1 MNVELPDAPAAAAK
15 LTPEEA
21 RLSLAVWLYQTER
34 LSFGEACDL
43 AQVPMTDFQTEL
55 ARRNIPVGYNLAE
68 LAHDITDLK
77 ALGRL

>member
-15 LTPEEA
+15 LTAGEA
-21 RLSLAVWLYQTER
+21 RLALAVWLYQAER

-43 AQVPMTDFQTEL
+43 AAVPMADFQAEL

-68 LAHDITDLK
+68 LAHDVADLK